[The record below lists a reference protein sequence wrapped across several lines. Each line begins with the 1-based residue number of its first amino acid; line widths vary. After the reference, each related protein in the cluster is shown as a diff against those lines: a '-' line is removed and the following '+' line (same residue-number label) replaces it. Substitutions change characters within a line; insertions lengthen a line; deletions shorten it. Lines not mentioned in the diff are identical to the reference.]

1 MGVNPENRQNK
12 KVKKHFVP
20 SEYHLN
26 YLRTLKP
33 EVSFRS
39 GEDPH
44 GWQKKLRSRLEKIL
58 GGFPA
63 RASLKAETV
72 DKKNFPGYIRERI
85 IFQSEPFAD
94 VPAYLLTP
102 TKINPP
108 FPVVICLQGHSP
120 GMHISIGQT
129 RNKEEEELVAGDRDL
144 AIQAVE
150 NNYAALVIEQRCF
163 GERQETKQKAK
174 APQGCLD
181 AAMHS
186 LLLGKTLIGERV
198 WDVIRGIDYLKTRK
212 EIDGRRIACAG
223 NSGGGTVTFFAACV
237 DERIKVA
244 VPSCY
249 YCSYHDSLMQIYHCT
264 DNYLPGILKV
274 ADMGDLGG
282 LIAPRPLIILAGE
295 TDPIFP
301 ITGVK
306 RAFRQ
311 TKKIYQAFKA
321 DQQLHLLVGK
331 EGHRFYAK
339 LAWPKIRK
347 FL

>member
-1 MGVNPENRQNK
+1 
-12 KVKKHFVP
+12 
-20 SEYHLN
+20 
-26 YLRTLKP
+26 
-33 EVSFRS
+33 
-39 GEDPH
+39 
-44 GWQKKLRSRLEKIL
+44 
-58 GGFPA
+58 
-63 RASLKAETV
+63 
-72 DKKNFPGYIRERI
+72 
-85 IFQSEPFAD
+85 
-94 VPAYLLTP
+94 
-102 TKINPP
+102 
-108 FPVVICLQGHSP
+108 
-120 GMHISIGQT
+120 MHISIGQA
-129 RNKEEEELVAGDRDL
+129 RNKEEKGLIAGDRDL
-144 AIQAVE
+144 AIQAIK

-163 GERQETKQKAK
+163 GERQETKQKEK
-174 APQGCLD
+174 APHGCQD

-198 WDVIRGIDYLKTRK
+198 WDVIRGIDYLKTRR
-212 EIDGRRIACAG
+212 EIDSRRIACAG

-249 YCSYHDSLMQIYHCT
+249 YCSYRDSLMQIYHCA

-274 ADMGDLGG
+274 ADMGDLAG
-282 LIAPRPLIILAGE
+282 LIAPRTLIILAGE

-301 ITGVK
+301 IAGVK

-321 DQQLHLLVGK
+321 DRQLHLLIGK